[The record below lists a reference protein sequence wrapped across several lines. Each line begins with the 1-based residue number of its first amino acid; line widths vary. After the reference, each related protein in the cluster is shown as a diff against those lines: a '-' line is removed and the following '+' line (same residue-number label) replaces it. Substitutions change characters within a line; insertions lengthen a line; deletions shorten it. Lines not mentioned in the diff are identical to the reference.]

1 MDLIKDLN
9 SGYISPSWSTLSGY
23 LLDKEVARIN
33 KNINSEL
40 ENIENLTLSKLINI
54 VKAPLSFVRHS
65 GPDFF
70 SIPCCRF

>member
-9 SGYISPSWSTLSGY
+9 LGYISLSRSTLSGH
-23 LLDKEVARIN
+23 LLDEELAHVN

-54 VKAPLSFVRHS
+54 IYFLYLYN
-65 GPDFF
+65 
-70 SIPCCRF
+70 